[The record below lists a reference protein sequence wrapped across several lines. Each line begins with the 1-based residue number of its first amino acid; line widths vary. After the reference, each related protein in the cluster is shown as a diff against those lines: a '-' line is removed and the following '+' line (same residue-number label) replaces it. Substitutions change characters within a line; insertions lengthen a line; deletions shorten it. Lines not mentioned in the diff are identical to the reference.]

1 MSPDRALVSRDI
13 SRSEAVEADLTRL
26 IEKRDEKR
34 RESEGERLERELWQE
49 IAERE
54 DAKDQSRR
62 TWEWIRFHEDQAE
75 RAERNAAEIA
85 ARNRARADA
94 LRLRVG
100 APAELEERA

>member
-1 MSPDRALVSRDI
+1 MDVARDI
-13 SRSEAVEADLTRL
+13 SRAETVEKELDSLIRRRHESRVEA
-26 IEKRDEKR
+26 
-34 RESEGERLERELWQE
+34 EGERLTRELWQE

-62 TWEWIRFHEDQAE
+62 TWEWIRALEERAE

-85 ARNRARADA
+85 ARNRATANA

-100 APAELEERA
+100 SPAELEESA